1 MKILGIDTST
11 QSGSVAI
18 LKDDALLAETTLH
31 RNKTHSER
39 LLPSIQYILT
49 ECDLGLDD
57 LDALAVTTGPGSF
70 TGLRI
75 GLSTLKGLGW
85 ALEKPLLGISTLHA
99 LACNIPYTAQTICPV
114 LDARKSEVYT
124 ALFSSK
130 DGEVTRE
137 TEDRVI
143 DPGELMKELKGEIIF
158 LGDGIKKYGS
168 LFKKNERPNAPLL
181 FANETLWSI
190 RASNICKL
198 AEIALKNG
206 KSKDAGEINLN
217 YIRPSEAELKASTTT

>member
-11 QSGSVAI
+11 KSGSVAI
-18 LKDDALLAETTLH
+18 LKDEELLAEATLL

-39 LLPSIQYILT
+39 LLPSIKYILS
-49 ECDLGLDD
+49 ECGLHLND

-99 LACNIPYTAQTICPV
+99 LAYNVPYTNLKICPI
-114 LDARKSEVYT
+114 LDARKGEVYT

-130 DGEVTRE
+130 DGEVIRE
-137 TEDRVI
+137 TEDTVI
-143 DPGELMKELKGEIIF
+143 DPGKLIKKLKGEIIF
-158 LGDGIKKYGS
+158 LGDGVRTYGS
-168 LFKKNERPNAPLL
+168 FIENNWDQNTPLL
-181 FANETLWSI
+181 FAHEASWNI
-190 RASNICKL
+190 RASNICRL
-198 AEIALKNG
+198 GGIALKQGNG
-206 KSKDAGEINLN
+206 KEAEEININ
-217 YIRPSEAELKASTTT
+217 YIRPSEAELKVSTST

>member
-1 MKILGIDTST
+1 MIILGIDTST
-11 QSGSVAI
+11 KSGSVAI
-18 LKDDALLAETTLH
+18 LKDEELLAEATLH

-39 LLPSIQYILT
+39 LLPSIKYILK
-49 ECDLGLDD
+49 ECDLNLNA

-99 LACNIPYTAQTICPV
+99 LACNIPYTTQKICPI
-114 LDARKSEVYT
+114 LDARKKEVYT

-130 DGEVTRE
+130 DGEVIRE
-137 TEDRVI
+137 TEDMVI
-143 DPGELMKELKGEIIF
+143 DPSELMKKLKGKIIF
-158 LGDGIKKYGS
+158 LGDGVRTYGS
-168 LFKKNERPNAPLL
+168 FIENNWKQKAPLL
-181 FANETLWSI
+181 FAHETLWNI
-190 RASNICKL
+190 HASNICRL
-198 AEIALKNG
+198 GEIALKEG
-206 KSKDAGEINLN
+206 KNKNAGEINLN

>member
-18 LKDDALLAETTLH
+18 LKDDELLAETTLH

-39 LLPSIQYILT
+39 LLPSIKYILT
-49 ECDLGLDD
+49 ECDIGLDD

-137 TEDRVI
+137 TEDQVI

-158 LGDGIKKYGS
+158 LGDGIKKYGNF
-168 LFKKNERPNAPLL
+168 FKKNESQNASLL
-181 FANETLWSI
+181 FANEALWSI